1 MKIFFAQSTEDVNQ
15 AVTNNM
21 EKFFRWAGS
30 QVNTVL
36 DIVVI
41 LVLAIVII
49 RILSGVIN
57 NLLRRTVRK
66 DMYPSAT
73 DRDKRLKTLKGIF
86 NAVIRFTVWIIAG
99 FMILDAMG
107 INTAPLI
114 ASAGILG
121 VALGFGTQSLVK
133 DFVSGLFIIVE
144 NQYRVGDY
152 IEVQNVSGTVEDISM
167 RTTILRDIDGSVHT
181 VPNGSIIVSTNRTK
195 GVGHAVMDLTIDNDD
210 DMQTVESTINSVGQA
225 MMKDPDFG
233 EMLIEPPQFLRISEF
248 GDKGVTVQVS
258 TTTATGKQKEVKT
271 ELLARLEEKF
281 TAKHIKIISSAV
293 SKPKKK

>member
-1 MKIFFAQSTEDVNQ
+1 MKLVFAQTTESVNQ
-15 AVTNNM
+15 ELTSNM
-21 EKFFRWAGS
+21 EKLLRWAGS
-30 QVNTVL
+30 QVNIVL
-36 DIVVI
+36 DIAV
-41 LVLAIVII
+41 IVII
-49 RILSGVIN
+49 AIVVIHVLSGVIN
-57 NLLRRTVRK
+57 NLLKRAVRK

-73 DRDKRLKTLKGIF
+73 DRDKRLKTLRGIF

-181 VPNGSIIVSTNRTK
+181 VPNGAIIVSTNRTK

-225 MMKDPDFG
+225 MMKDPEFG
-233 EMLIEPPQFLRISEF
+233 EMLVEPPQFLRISEF

-258 TTTATGKQKEVKT
+258 TTTASGKQKEVKA
-271 ELLARLEEKF
+271 ELLKRLEEKF
-281 TAKHIKIISSAV
+281 KAKNIKIISTAV